1 MDREKKNIR
10 AGATCPLLYVLYSSR
25 IMQAISNDPISNC
38 SLVHETEYSFLSNK
52 KKDNR
57 QLSRTYHPIDHLGTT
72 AAGTIALTHFQRTC
86 CNDKYNDALYDRLN
100 IEGSFFVVQQC
111 LEMMII
117 NNG

>member
-72 AAGTIALTHFQRTC
+72 AAAC